1 MARTPKFTYNKT
13 PRGWEVNVPAGMS
26 ASGKRERQFYP
37 NRDEAKAAASELR
50 AKFKEHGS
58 AASIIRPALAE
69 DATRAAA
76 VLEPWGASLLEAAK
90 AFAAIREREAASK
103 LLGEAAET
111 WWEWLLSSERET
123 QVKARPRPR
132 TLQGYRQTKKKLVD
146 ALGERLL
153 ATITVDDLQ
162 AAITP
167 PGTPPTMAAS
177 NHRCARVFWNWAAK
191 KGWCRAD
198 VITGVQTRKPDKSKE
213 VGILTP
219 AEAERLLAV
228 AEEYFPQAVASYA
241 IQLFAGVRPAEIARL
256 KAEHVTD
263 EGINLGAAT
272 TKKASRRHIAPS
284 KTLAAWLAAYPFK
297 PCKNWKRVDDACRCL
312 AGWDVTW
319 PDWLAKPD
327 AVKVKKGKKA
337 VRPAWPQN
345 AIRHSHATYS
355 VAAGV
360 EIETLLF
367 EFGHTES
374 TDVLRRH
381 YKGVASKKDALA
393 YFALRPGGVKA
404 AAEESFETVEGAA

>member
-1 MARTPKFTYNKT
+1 M
-13 PRGWEVNVPAGMS
+13 NVPAGMS

-37 NRDEAKAAASELR
+37 TRDEAKAAASKLR
-50 AKFKEHGS
+50 ESHREHGS

-90 AFAAIREREAASK
+90 AFAAAREREAESK

-111 WWEWLLSSERET
+111 WWEWLLSSERERL
-123 QVKARPRPR
+123 VKARPRPR
-132 TLQGYRQTKKKLVD
+132 TLQGYRQMKKKLVD

-177 NHRCARVFWNWAAK
+177 NYRCARVFWNWAAK
-191 KGWCRAD
+191 KRWCRAD
-198 VITGVQTRKPDKSKE
+198 VITDVQTRKPDIGE

-228 AEEYFPQAVASYA
+228 AEEHFPQAVASYA
-241 IQLFAGVRPAEIARL
+241 ILLFGGVRRDELRRL
-256 KAEHVTD
+256 KAEHVTG
-263 EGINLGAAT
+263 EGINLGAST
-272 TKKASRRHIAPS
+272 SKKNIRRHITPS
-284 KTLAAWLAAYPFK
+284 KTLAAWLDAYPFK

-312 AGWDVTW
+312 AGWEVTW
-319 PDWLAKPD
+319 PAGMAKPD
-327 AVKVKKGKKA
+327 AVKAKKGKKA

-355 VAAGV
+355 VEAGV
-360 EIETLLF
+360 EIDTLLF

-381 YKGVASKKDALA
+381 YKGVASKKDALS

>member
-1 MARTPKFTYNKT
+1 MARTPRFTFKST
-13 PRGWEVNVPAGMS
+13 SRGWQVNVPAGMS

-37 NRDEAKAAASELR
+37 TRDEAKAAASKLR
-50 AKFKEHGS
+50 ESHREHGS
-58 AASIIRPALAE
+58 AAAVIRPALAE

-90 AFAAIREREAASK
+90 AFAAIREREAASR
-103 LLGEAAET
+103 LLGEAAEE
-111 WWEWLLSSERET
+111 WWEWLLSPEREI
-123 QVKARPRPR
+123 QEKARPRTR

-162 AAITP
+162 AVITP

-219 AEAERLLAV
+219 AQAERLLAV
-228 AEEYFPQAVASYA
+228 AEEHFPQAVASYA

-272 TKKASRRHIAPS
+272 TKKASRRHITPS

-355 VAAGV
+355 VATGV

-374 TDVLRRH
+374 TAVLRRH
-381 YKGVASKKDALA
+381 YKGVASKKDALT

-404 AAEESFETVEGAA
+404 TAEESFETVEGAA